1 MHPQKLHE
9 QDEDTN
15 QESNQQ
21 QTQEML
27 EQITIYFL
35 DPRHV
40 DGRLLLIA
48 MQPSEGLSFEVIC
61 HETHW

>member
-15 QESNQQ
+15 QKSNQQ
-21 QTQEML
+21 QAQEML

-48 MQPSEGLSFEVIC
+48 MQPSGGLSLEVIC

>member
-15 QESNQQ
+15 HKRNQQ

-40 DGRLLLIA
+40 GG
-48 MQPSEGLSFEVIC
+48 MGY
-61 HETHW
+61 

>member
-48 MQPSEGLSFEVIC
+48 MQPS
-61 HETHW
+61 